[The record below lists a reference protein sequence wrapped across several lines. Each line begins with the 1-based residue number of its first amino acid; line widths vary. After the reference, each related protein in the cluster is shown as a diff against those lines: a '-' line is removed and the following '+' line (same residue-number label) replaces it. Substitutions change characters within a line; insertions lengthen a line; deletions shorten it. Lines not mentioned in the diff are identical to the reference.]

1 MALYN
6 RSSIL
11 NSMIVS
17 RSIISIR
24 SIMRRQRHRLK
35 EYGSQGIAPLLI
47 AFGFFL
53 QGCGL
58 VFDAVEL
65 VRPLARH
72 ELSAICSKGQVRVG
86 ISVEPFRPF
95 VFPAVYTDEGVRIT
109 GFDVE
114 LIREVTDALTTYCGG
129 QKAIVPTL
137 HLTRFRDLFIEM
149 NEGNLDMFVSTIGG
163 NIPGARPVG
172 LWYSIPYFHNGG
184 LGAMSQNPEVAERV
198 RAQFQHQAGNLDTLA
213 AIQAGLSGLTVA
225 AHKGRPSFL
234 YAEANLNNVRLLIC
248 DSLPA
253 AVETKDPRIDVILS
267 NHAILDYVTKHV
279 WPDWHLLTRNDGSPL
294 ILTQESFS
302 IVTVEENRR
311 LQWLLTNLLYRLEES
326 GRLEQMRRR
335 WLEEDYA
342 PTRRATI
349 EGLPFEVSK
358 VPEHYDQ
365 GQCRVAAER

>member
-11 NSMIVS
+11 NSMIVG
-17 RSIISIR
+17 RSIISLWSIIR
-24 SIMRRQRHRLK
+24 RVWSLK
-35 EYGSQGIAPLLI
+35 QLGSQGIVSFLI
-47 AFGFFL
+47 ALGYLL

-65 VRPLARH
+65 VRPLERD
-72 ELSAICSKGQVRVG
+72 ELSAICSRGQLRVG

-95 VFPAVYTDEGVRIT
+95 VFPAVYTDEGVRVT
-109 GFDVE
+109 GLDVE
-114 LIREVTDALTTYCGG
+114 LIREVADALTTSCGG
-129 QKAIVPTL
+129 QKPVVPTL

-149 NEGNLDMFVSTIGG
+149 NEGHLDLFISPIGG
-163 NIPGARPVG
+163 NVPGARPAG
-172 LWYSIPYFHNGG
+172 LWYSNPYFHEGG
-184 LGAMSQNPEVAERV
+184 IGAMVQKPEVAEKV
-198 RAQFQHQAGNLDTLA
+198 WAQFKRQGGNPDTLA

-225 AHKGRPSFL
+225 VQKGKTSHL
-234 YAEANLNNVRLLIC
+234 YAEANLKNIRLLIC

-267 NHAILDYVTKHV
+267 KHANLQYVTRHV
-279 WPDWHLLTRNDGSPL
+279 WPDWRLLMRNDGTPL
-294 ILTQESFS
+294 ILTQEQFS
-302 IVTVEENRR
+302 IVTSDEHRR
-311 LQWLLTNLLYRLEES
+311 LQWFLTNLLFRLEES

-342 PTRRATI
+342 PTRRATM

-365 GQCRVAAER
+365 GQCRFGTGK